1 VVEPVAP
8 AYPASFEVDDADHIT
23 NWKPLVQW
31 ILALPHWLVANALSG
46 LSQIVAVI
54 SWFAIVF
61 TGRLPEGLAGPQ
73 HLYVRYNNRVAAYSG
88 FLREEYPPFAFGL
101 TAADD
106 GTYPPARTAFQPQYD
121 DRNRLTV
128 AFRWILVIPHL
139 IVLAFLLLAAF
150 LVAFVWV
157 FVILFTG
164 TWNDGVRNFIV
175 GVIRW
180 GTRVNAYM
188 LLLTDEYPP
197 FSLE

>member
-1 VVEPVAP
+1 VDPVMP
-8 AYPASFEVDDADHIT
+8 AYPATYEVDDADHIT

-46 LSQIVAVI
+46 LSQIVAII

-61 TGRLPEGLAGPQ
+61 TGRLPEGLAAAQ
-73 HLYVRYNNRVAAYSG
+73 HLYVRYNNRAVTYGA
-88 FLREEYPPFAFGL
+88 FLREEYPPFAFGT

-106 GTYPPARTAFQPQYD
+106 GAYPPSRTAFRPQFD

-128 AFRWILVIPHL
+128 GFRWILVIPHL
-139 IVLAFLLLAAF
+139 IVLAFLGLAA
-150 LVAFVWV
+150 LIVALVWV

-164 TWNDGVRNFIV
+164 TWSQGVRDFIV

-180 GTRVNAYM
+180 STRVNAYM

-197 FSLE
+197 FSLD